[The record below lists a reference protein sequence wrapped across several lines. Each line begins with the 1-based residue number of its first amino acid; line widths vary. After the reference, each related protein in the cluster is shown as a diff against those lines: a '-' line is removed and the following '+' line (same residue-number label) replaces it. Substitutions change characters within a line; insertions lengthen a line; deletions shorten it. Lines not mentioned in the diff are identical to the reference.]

1 MRAKNFTIKIAEVN
15 FVNEFL
21 YISGMNNRE
30 VIDQVERGYR
40 MAQPTTITYPESK
53 TMPSEVK
60 IAQANVYKVCLY
72 IFVFKIFFRK

>member
-1 MRAKNFTIKIAEVN
+1 
-15 FVNEFL
+15 
-21 YISGMNNRE
+21 MNNRE

-60 IAQANVYKVCLY
+60 IAQANVYKVCY
-72 IFVFKIFFRK
+72 IVKNFLSEIEYVELKR

>member
-1 MRAKNFTIKIAEVN
+1 
-15 FVNEFL
+15 
-21 YISGMNNRE
+21 MNNRE

-60 IAQANVYKVCLY
+60 IAQANVYKVCY
-72 IFVFKIFFRK
+72 IFLCLKFSFGNRICRIRKNELFSFFTDYA

>member
-53 TMPSEVK
+53 SLPSEVK
-60 IAQANVYKVCLY
+60 IAQANVYKVNCPEVL
-72 IFVFKIFFRK
+72 V